1 MSEQSDL
8 ERTEPATPK
17 RLEKA
22 REEGQVARSQE
33 LTTFALLMVAAA
45 GLVFLGADLMDKLL
59 RIMKV
64 GMQLERELAFQPDL
78 MLTRFYELAL
88 EGLIAIAPLLLL
100 LIIVAFFAPMLL
112 SGWMISAKALMPKFD
127 RINPI
132 AGFGRIFSMR
142 SLVELVKAIAKT
154 IVIGGVAALIIWH
167 NKEEVMALL
176 TVPVDSGISQTGE
189 YLAMSFLLTTGAMAL
204 IAVIDVPFQIWDH
217 AKQQRMTKEE
227 VRKEQKEDEGDP
239 FIKARIRGLQ
249 REAARRRMMAEIPN
263 ADVIVTN
270 PTHYAVALK
279 YKSETMRAPTVVAK
293 GVHLLAARIR
303 ELAEEHRIP
312 ILEAPP
318 LARALYYHAELE
330 SEIPEKLYTAVAE
343 VLAYVFQLRRYNE
356 YGGNAPV
363 PPADVPVPDG
373 LDQPGHA
380 V

>member
-132 AGFGRIFSMR
+132 AGFGRLFSMR

-239 FIKARIRGLQ
+239 FVKARIRGLQ

>member
-78 MLTRFYELAL
+78 MLIRFYELAL
-88 EGLIAIAPLLLL
+88 EGLIAIAPLLFL

-189 YLAMSFLLTTGAMAL
+189 YLAMSFLLTVGAMAL

>member
-1 MSEQSDL
+1 MSEESDL

-17 RLEKA
+17 RIEKA

-59 RIMKV
+59 RIMKA
-64 GMQLERELAFQPDL
+64 GMQVERELAFQPDL

-132 AGFGRIFSMR
+132 KGFGRLFSMR

-154 IVIGGVAALIIWH
+154 IVIGGVAALIIWN

-189 YLAMSFLLTTGAMAL
+189 YLAMSFLLTVGAMAL
-204 IAVIDVPFQIWDH
+204 IVLIDVPFQIWDH

-239 FIKARIRGLQ
+239 FVKARIRGLQ

-303 ELAEEHRIP
+303 EMAEEHRVP

-343 VLAYVFQLRRYNE
+343 VLAYVFQLRRYDE